1 MSARTPHAPVLAAPR
16 PLLDR
21 LSDALVA
28 MLDPVAPS
36 AAPVVRD
43 VPALGRYAAFD
54 APAYQRRGIRIPGL
68 DAERAGV
75 CDASGPRVTVAADS
89 A

>member
-28 MLDPVAPS
+28 MLDPGAPS
-36 AAPVVRD
+36 AAPVPRD
-43 VPALGRYAAFD
+43 VPAPGRYAAFD

-68 DAERAGV
+68 EAERDAAAAG
-75 CDASGPRVTVAADS
+75 AGPIVRVAADS